1 MLLEQLKADNIT
13 AMKNKDK
20 IARSAI
26 SVVLSKCQLQQ
37 VEYKAQG
44 KEFTDNDVLTII
56 QKSLKELNDEK
67 ADYQKVNNLE
77 RAKEIEEQEQILK
90 KYLPAQMSKEEILA
104 EINKLEDK
112 SIPSIMKHFKANFAG
127 KCDMRDVQ
135 EVLKNL

>member
-13 AMKNKDK
+13 EMKNKDK

-67 ADYQKVNNLE
+67 ADYQKVNNVE

-127 KCDMRDVQ
+127 KVDMSLVNQIARG
-135 EVLKNL
+135 L